1 MDLTLADP
9 ISVEKATLYEKHR
22 LPYAAEVVPDL
33 LDRIGEVDAVA
44 DVGAGTGQVARLLAC
59 GSRTVY
65 AVEPDPSMR
74 QVGRAALDD
83 LSGIEFVDGS
93 AEATTLPGSCVDLI
107 VIGNA
112 FHRFKP
118 SACEELRRILRS
130 GGWIALF
137 SYRFLDSAFTD
148 LLFSKLTTL
157 ESWAS
162 RSERAQHRMPTEML
176 FGEGATDTLSYP
188 QSLIEGWE
196 AFFGAARA
204 GIEAPERDDRDFQR
218 FEQINR
224 EVFDAFSTDGEM
236 EIRYETTVTFGQ
248 SRV

>member
-1 MDLTLADP
+1 MADSV
-9 ISVEKATLYEKHR
+9 SVEKARLYEKHR

-33 LDRIGEVDAVA
+33 LDRIGEVHTVA
-44 DVGAGTGQVARLLAC
+44 DIGAGTGQVARLLAD

-65 AVEPDPSMR
+65 AVEPNPSMR
-74 QVGRAALDD
+74 QVGAQAL
-83 LSGIEFVDGS
+83 SNVAGIAFVDGA
-93 AEATTLPGSCVDLI
+93 AERTTLREASVDLI

-112 FHRFKP
+112 FHRFRP
-118 SACEELRRILRS
+118 SACVELRRILKS

-137 SYRFLDSAFTD
+137 SYRFLETAFTD

-157 ESWAS
+157 ESWTS

-204 GIEAPERDDRDFQR
+204 GIEAPERDDRDYQR

-224 EVFDAFSTDGEM
+224 EVFDAFSSDGEIR
-236 EIRYETTVTFGQ
+236 IRYETTVTFGQ
-248 SRV
+248 PRV